1 MTAVGITY
9 FEKPSRDKN
18 IDDCQ
23 QTGERLQRTF
33 LKFATVDSIS
43 DRLNNSAEIKDMLKI
58 FQFQEDT
65 DASLFEDFKRI
76 ITYVKFVPYI
86 MHCVLLFE

>member
-23 QTGERLQRTF
+23 QIGVKFERNFFQ
-33 LKFATVDSIS
+33 FATVDSIS
-43 DRLNNSAEIKDMLKI
+43 DRLIIHLRLKI

-65 DASLFEDFKRI
+65 EASLFGDFKKII
-76 ITYVKFVPYI
+76 ITYVKFVPCI
-86 MHCVLLFE
+86 MHCIYLYE

>member
-23 QTGERLQRTF
+23 QIGVEFERTF
-33 LKFATVDSIS
+33 FKFATVDSIS
-43 DRLNNSAEIKDMLKI
+43 DRL
-58 FQFQEDT
+58 
-65 DASLFEDFKRI
+65 I
-76 ITYVKFVPYI
+76 I
-86 MHCVLLFE
+86 HLR

>member
-1 MTAVGITY
+1 MAVVGITY

-23 QTGERLQRTF
+23 ETGVKFERIF

-43 DRLNNSAEIKDMLKI
+43 DRL
-58 FQFQEDT
+58 
-65 DASLFEDFKRI
+65 I
-76 ITYVKFVPYI
+76 I
-86 MHCVLLFE
+86 HRR

>member
-9 FEKPSRDKN
+9 FEKPGRNQN

-23 QTGERLQRTF
+23 QIGVKFERTF

-43 DRLNNSAEIKDMLKI
+43 DRLIIHLK
-58 FQFQEDT
+58 
-65 DASLFEDFKRI
+65 
-76 ITYVKFVPYI
+76 
-86 MHCVLLFE
+86 

>member
-23 QTGERLQRTF
+23 QTGVKFERTF
-33 LKFATVDSIS
+33 LKFATVDFIS
-43 DRLNNSAEIKDMLKI
+43 DRLIIHLRIKDMLKI
-58 FQFQEDT
+58 FNFR
-65 DASLFEDFKRI
+65 RI
-76 ITYVKFVPYI
+76 LKQVYMGVKFVPCI